1 MAIVEFDDGSK
12 LDLTEEEFLLYLK
25 ATGKYVEP
33 KSQAEKVAEAMA
45 KLRNGE
51 GVQPGDNSIVQAK
64 QPEPVQETPAPK
76 RLDAERAAQ
85 AAALAQAEQ
94 KKATPAA
101 PKPSGVPTPAQ
112 MPRRI
117 GSSPATDLDRPKTVL
132 RIPVTE
138 KEYNIVRVLKEYHRM
153 GKVVGGKGIT
163 TKQVAQVLD
172 ISEMSVSGFL
182 SGLFQ
187 NQRGVIK
194 SIRNTWVLAPWA
206 LRADW
211 DVMAYPNNHWP
222 PKEGIPTS

>member
-25 ATGKYVEP
+25 ATGKYVAP
-33 KSQAEKVAEAMA
+33 KSQAELVVEAMA

-51 GVQPGDNSIVQAK
+51 GVQPGDNSVVQAK
-64 QPEPVQETPAPK
+64 QPEPTQETPAPK

-85 AAALAQAEQ
+85 AAAQAQAQ
-94 KKATPAA
+94 QASG
-101 PKPSGVPTPAQ
+101 KPSPAN
-112 MPRRI
+112 MPRRLV
-117 GSSPATDLDRPKTVL
+117 PAAQVTELDRPKTVL

-138 KEYNIVRVLKEYHRM
+138 KEFMIIRVLKEYHRM
-153 GKVVGGKGIT
+153 GKVVDGKGIT
-163 TKQVAQVLD
+163 TKQVAKVLD

-187 NQRGVIK
+187 NQRGVTK
-194 SIRNTWVLAPWA
+194 SIRNTWVLTPWA